1 MHSALLSVS
10 AVLRNLT
17 PIRALPS
24 PVGLVQSPCTT
35 LQWPDHRLVGS
46 RQGMGRA
53 QMPLWV
59 QLRRREIERQG
70 EEEVTASLQLTR
82 RRRHRLGSAVSS

>member
-1 MHSALLSVS
+1 
-10 AVLRNLT
+10 
-17 PIRALPS
+17 
-24 PVGLVQSPCTT
+24 
-35 LQWPDHRLVGS
+35 
-46 RQGMGRA
+46 MGRA

-82 RRRHRLGSAVSS
+82 RRRHLFHDAPALGGVCGGEFVPSQCGR

>member
-1 MHSALLSVS
+1 MIVVVVVVVANHEQHEGRCLA
-10 AVLRNLT
+10 R
-17 PIRALPS
+17 I
-24 PVGLVQSPCTT
+24 

-46 RQGMGRA
+46 RQEMGRA

-82 RRRHRLGSAVSS
+82 RRHRLGSAVSS

>member
-1 MHSALLSVS
+1 MSNTRADAS
-10 AVLRNLT
+10 REFFNGLT
-17 PIRALPS
+17 IDSWGA
-24 PVGLVQSPCTT
+24 G
-35 LQWPDHRLVGS
+35 
-46 RQGMGRA
+46 RQEMGRA

-82 RRRHRLGSAVSS
+82 RRHRLGNAVSS